1 MKNLKLFDK
10 FVFVFNS
17 IAAILLLLSYILPY
31 FEPKKFAFLSVLSLT
46 VPFLI
51 ILNILFVI
59 YWIFKVKKQLLL
71 SLIILL
77 IGYSYLMSLYKF
89 TSSKNVN
96 DSDDISVMNYN
107 VRLFNVF
114 KWIPEDG
121 IEKKIVEFIKENQ
134 PDILSIQEY
143 RRDKKLDFSGYHK
156 FEEITGDKV
165 KNGQAILSKFPII
178 NKGSIEFPGT
188 FNNAIFI
195 DVVKGKDTIRVYN
208 VHLQSMKIDANGD
221 ALTKESSENLFR
233 QVSKTF
239 TMQQSQTE
247 LFLKHKRECP
257 YKMIVCGD
265 FNNTAYSYVY
275 KEIKGDLQD
284 AFVEAGNGFGKTY
297 NFKFFPIRIDFIL
310 VDDGFE
316 INSFKTFD
324 ILLSDHYPIMS
335 RVKMK
340 D

>member
-1 MKNLKLFDK
+1 MKQLKLFDK
-10 FVFVFNS
+10 FIFFFNS
-17 IAAILLLLSYILPY
+17 IAAILLLFSYILPY

-59 YWIFKVKKQLLL
+59 YWLFKVKKQLLL

-77 IGYSYLMSLYKF
+77 IGYSYLTSLYKF
-89 TSSKNVN
+89 TSSKNLD

-114 KWIPEDG
+114 KWIPEEG
-121 IEKKIVEFIKENQ
+121 VEQKIVDFINEKQ

-143 RRDKKLDFSGYHK
+143 RRDDNLKFEGYQK
-156 FEEITGDKV
+156 FEEISGDKV
-165 KNGQAILSKFPII
+165 KNGQAILSKFPIV
-178 NKGSIEFPGT
+178 NSGSIEFPDSY
-188 FNNAIFI
+188 NNAIFI
-195 DVVKGKDTIRVYN
+195 DVVKGKDTLRIYN
-208 VHLQSMKIDANGD
+208 VHLQSMKIDANAD
-221 ALTKESSENLFR
+221 ALTKETSENLFK

-239 TMQQSQTE
+239 TMQQFQTE
-247 LFLKHKRECP
+247 LFLLHKKDCH
-257 YKMIVCGD
+257 YKMIICGD

-275 KEIKGDLQD
+275 KEIKGNLQD

-297 NFKFFPIRIDFIL
+297 NFKFFPVRIDFIL
-310 VDDGFE
+310 VDEAFE

-324 ILLSDHYPIMS
+324 VLLSDHYPIMS
-335 RVKMK
+335 RVKLK
-340 D
+340 